1 MEENFTEPFL
11 ANLHIYMYRY
21 YYVVL
26 YDRFLCV
33 MFPLMFFVY
42 FKKTAKIKAI
52 RIKMYN

>member
-1 MEENFTEPFL
+1 MEEHFTEPFL